1 MKLKDIVKKAYE
13 EGLISKEEHEEFCDK
28 LSMIPSRFID
38 SE

>member
-13 EGLISKEEHEEFCDK
+13 EGLISKEECDEFCDK
-28 LSMIPSRFID
+28 LSMIPSCFID